1 MSGFYLSARP
11 ISNEMEPD
19 IQKLLKENLALSE
32 ENNKILKRLQSNMR
46 WGRFIHAVYWII
58 IIGSAFG
65 AYYFAQ
71 PYINQLMEMYGK
83 LQGIGGSV
91 SPNILDALKSF

>member
-1 MSGFYLSARP
+1 MDT
-11 ISNEMEPD
+11 ET
-19 IQKLLKENLALSE
+19 QKLFQQNLLLSE

-46 WGRFIHAVYWII
+46 WGRFIHAVYWVI

-71 PYINQLMEMYGK
+71 PYIDQLMQMYGK
-83 LQGIGGSV
+83 LQGLGGSI
-91 SPNILDALKSF
+91 SPNILDTLKSF

>member
-1 MSGFYLSARP
+1 MDS
-11 ISNEMEPD
+11 EM
-19 IQKLLKENLALSE
+19 QKLLKQNLELSE

-71 PYINQLMEMYGK
+71 PYIDRI
-83 LQGIGGSV
+83 LQVYSGVQDIGGSI
-91 SPNILDALKSF
+91 PTNILDALKGF